1 MMSSRSAVI
10 GAGILAVVVA
20 VPASAQQGQVV
31 VHRGSSTVRVNP
43 THPHGGP
50 PGQLKRLYGRLPPGQ
65 AKKLYGSRSF
75 DSGLGVEFEDA
86 DRKRFERTRIV
97 VRPAKLKTFYPRIP
111 RGQLNSRGARGG
123 KQKMVKNR

>member
-1 MMSSRSAVI
+1 MSQRSAVI
-10 GAGILAVVVA
+10 CAGFLAVVVA
-20 VPASAQQGQVV
+20 VPASAQQGRVV

-65 AKKLYGSRSF
+65 AKKLHGSRSF
-75 DSGLGVEFEDA
+75 DSGLELEFEDA
-86 DRKRFERTRIV
+86 DRERFERTRIV

-111 RGQLNSRGARGG
+111 RGQLKSRGVRVG
-123 KQKMVKNR
+123 KQKKVKNQ